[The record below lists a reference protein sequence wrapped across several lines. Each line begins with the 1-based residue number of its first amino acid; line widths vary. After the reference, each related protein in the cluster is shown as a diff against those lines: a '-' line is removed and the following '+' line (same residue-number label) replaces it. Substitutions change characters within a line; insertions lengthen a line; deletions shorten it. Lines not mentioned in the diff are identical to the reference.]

1 MERQLAH
8 FLLLYGNI
16 FRIRVSVRMKQAI
29 GRKELCNMV
38 IGCFILGLLFF
49 AGMFALTEFCD
60 SLK

>member
-1 MERQLAH
+1 
-8 FLLLYGNI
+8 
-16 FRIRVSVRMKQAI
+16 MKQTI
-29 GRKELCNMV
+29 GRKEFCNMV